1 MRILV
6 VDDDR
11 TLVDVLKKSLAEL
24 NYAIDAVTDGEQ
36 GWIYG
41 STYTYDL
48 IILDWS
54 LPRLDGIS
62 LCERFRE
69 NGYHMP
75 ILLLTSRN
83 GSQAK
88 IQGLDAGADDYL
100 GKPFDIDELA
110 ARIRA
115 LLRRVNSN
123 SRPVLSWGN
132 LQLDPC
138 SGEVNYQGQLLFLT
152 GKEYGLLELF
162 LRHSQK
168 IFSIEEIIQS
178 LWSSV
183 EYPAHA
189 TVRSHLRRLRNQLK
203 LAGLPEDPIETVRGR
218 GYCLKNAPQVNN
230 PQNRIKSN
238 VAKDSKNDK
247 KSLHLT
253 ALNSVWEKHRQ
264 RNKQQLL
271 ILESAIKA
279 LKEENLNQSD
289 RQEAKLI
296 AHNLAG
302 NLGIFGFDTE
312 SELAKE
318 LEQLLETNISQDSLE
333 LQQVESIFNTLNQN
347 LFGEEEP
354 ENNLSDQVSSQ
365 LGQHSPLLLI
375 VDDDTKFTEQLTQEA
390 TTQGIRTAIATTP
403 DSARSWLDGEEH
415 QEFPDVVII
424 KVSFA
429 RSAFDPTLRSKY
441 LSLIAEFNLLT
452 PSIPVLAIADSDR
465 VEDRLHVARHGSSF
479 YLKQP
484 ITPIQVIDFC
494 KQVIERS
501 RDKRIMVVDDD
512 SDLLRLL
519 PSLLEPWKFQ
529 LTTLDDPRQ
538 FWEVL
543 QVINPHLLVLDI
555 EMPHISGIELCQ
567 VLRNHSYWCKLPVLF
582 LSIHQD
588 VALREQ
594 ALTSGADDFV
604 NKPVIAKQL
613 AVRIINCLERRA

>member
-6 VDDDR
+6 VDDDE
-11 TLVDVLKKSLAEL
+11 TLVDILKKSLAEL
-24 NYAIDAVTDGEQ
+24 NYAIDTVADGEQ

-54 LPRLDGIS
+54 LPKLDGIT
-62 LCERFRE
+62 LCQRFRQ

-123 SRPVLSWGN
+123 SRPVLSWGD

-138 SGEVNYQGQLLFLT
+138 SGEVTYQGQLLLLT

-162 LRHSQK
+162 LRHSNH
-168 IFSIEEIIQS
+168 IFSTEEIIQS

-203 LAGLPEDPIETVRGR
+203 LAGLHEDPIETVRGR
-218 GYCLKNAPQVNN
+218 GYCLKLSSQFNN
-230 PQNRIKSN
+230 SQTPTNPTLSPES
-238 VAKDSKNDK
+238 KDNKQSR
-247 KSLHLT
+247 HLA
-253 ALNSVWEKHRQ
+253 ALTSVWEKYRQ
-264 RNKQQLL
+264 RNKLQLVT
-271 ILESAIKA
+271 LESAVKA
-279 LKEENLNQSD
+279 LKAGTLSENDREEA
-289 RQEAKLI
+289 RLI
-296 AHNLAG
+296 THNLAG
-302 NLGIFGFDTE
+302 NIGIFGFDKA
-312 SELAKE
+312 SQLAKE
-318 LEQLLETNISQDSLE
+318 LEQLLQTDISQDTAQLLQLEIIFESLRQD
-333 LQQVESIFNTLNQN
+333 LLIKDN
-347 LFGEEEP
+347 P
-354 ENNLSDQVSSQ
+354 EDNLSQRISFK
-365 LGQHSPLLLI
+365 LREHSPLVLI
-375 VDDDTKFTEQLTQEA
+375 VDDNTNFTEELTQQA
-390 TTQGIRTAIATTP
+390 TIRGIRTAVAPTP
-403 DSARSWLDGEEH
+403 ESARAWLDGEEN
-415 QEFPDVVII
+415 QDFPSIVII
-424 KVSFA
+424 KLSFSDFVFNPA
-429 RSAFDPTLRSKY
+429 LRSKY

-452 PSIPVLAIADSDR
+452 PSIPVVTIADSDR

-484 ITPIQVIDFC
+484 ITPIQVIIFC
-494 KQVIERS
+494 QRVIERS
-501 RDKRIMVVDDD
+501 RDKKIMIVDDD
-512 SDLLRLL
+512 VDLLRLL
-519 PSLLEPWKFQ
+519 PSLLKPWKFQ

-538 FWEVL
+538 FWEVI
-543 QVINPHLLVLDI
+543 QAIDPHLLVLDI

-567 VLRNHSYWCKLPVLF
+567 VLRNHSYWRKLPVLF
-582 LSIHQD
+582 LSIHTD
-588 VALREQ
+588 VTLREQ
-594 ALTSGADDFV
+594 VLTNGADDFV

-613 AVRIINCLERRA
+613 AVRILNCLERRA

>member
-11 TLVDVLKKSLAEL
+11 TLVDVLKKSLGEL
-24 NYAIDAVTDGEQ
+24 NYAIDAVHDGEQ
-36 GWIYG
+36 GWVYG

-48 IILDWS
+48 ILLDWS
-54 LPRLDGIS
+54 LPKLDGIS
-62 LCERFRE
+62 LCQRFRE

-123 SRPVLSWGN
+123 FRPVLSWGD

-138 SGEVNYQGQLLFLT
+138 SGEVKYQGQLLLLS

-189 TVRSHLRRLRNQLK
+189 TVRSHLRRLRSQLK
-203 LAGLPEDPIETVRGR
+203 LAGLSQDPIETVGGR
-218 GYCLKNAPQVNN
+218 GYCLKTSPQVSN
-230 PQNRIKSN
+230 PQNQITSN

-247 KSLHLT
+247 TSLHLT
-253 ALNSVWEKHRQ
+253 ALNSIWEKHRQ
-264 RNKQQLL
+264 RNKQQLF

-279 LKEENLNQSD
+279 LKEGCLNQSD

-312 SELAKE
+312 SQLAKE
-318 LEQLLETNISQDSLE
+318 LEQLLETDISQDGVQ
-333 LQQVESIFNTLNQN
+333 LQQIESIFNTLNQN

-354 ENNLSDQVSSQ
+354 ENNLSDRVSSQ

-375 VDDDTKFTEQLTQEA
+375 VDDDTRFTEELTQEA
-390 TTQGIRTAIATTP
+390 TNQGIRTAIATTP
-403 DSARSWLDGEEH
+403 DSARSWLDGEEY

-555 EMPHISGIELCQ
+555 EMPHVSGIELCQ

-582 LSIHQD
+582 LSIHKD
-588 VALREQ
+588 ITLREQ
-594 ALTSGADDFV
+594 ALTSGADDFI

-613 AVRIINCLERRA
+613 AVRILNCLERRA